1 MPTPMTKLID
11 ALSARTHFGEVM
23 TEVENNNSRYV
34 VSRRGKPKM
43 VLLSV
48 DDYLQNIL
56 KKPAIMAEIQSQAV
70 RGGLDTISEDEIE
83 AEIVAFRQGQGQK
96 KL

>member
-1 MPTPMTKLID
+1 MTKLID
-11 ALSARTHFGEVM
+11 ALSARNHFGEVM
-23 TEVENNNSRYV
+23 TEVESKNSRFV

-56 KKPAIMAEIQSQAV
+56 HKPAILAEIQNQSV
-70 RGGLDTISEDEIE
+70 LGGLDKMSDSEIE
-83 AEIVAFRQGQGQK
+83 AEISAARMDRQKDKQ
-96 KL
+96 

>member
-11 ALSARTHFGEVM
+11 ALSARNHFGEVM
-23 TEVENNNSRYV
+23 TEVESKNSRFV

-56 KKPAIMAEIQSQAV
+56 HKPAILAEIQNQSV
-70 RGGLDTISEDEIE
+70 LGGLDKMSDSEIE
-83 AEIVAFRQGQGQK
+83 AEISAARMDRQKDKQ
-96 KL
+96 

>member
-1 MPTPMTKLID
+1 MTKLID

-23 TEVENNNSRYV
+23 TEVESKNSRYV

-56 KKPAIMAEIQSQAV
+56 KKPAILAEIQSQAMI
-70 RGGLDTISEDEIE
+70 GGLDKMSESEIE
-83 AEIVAFRQGQGQK
+83 AEISATRADQRKGK
-96 KL
+96 K

>member
-23 TEVENNNSRYV
+23 TEVESKNSRYV

-56 KKPAIMAEIQSQAV
+56 KKPAILAEIQSQAMI
-70 RGGLDTISEDEIE
+70 GGLDKMSESEIE
-83 AEIVAFRQGQGQK
+83 AEISATRADQRKGK
-96 KL
+96 K

>member
-1 MPTPMTKLID
+1 MPTPITKLID

-23 TEVENNNSRYV
+23 TEVESKNSRFV

-56 KKPAIMAEIQSQAV
+56 KKPAILAEIQSRAV
-70 RGGLDTISEDEIE
+70 FGGLDKMSEIEIE
-83 AEIVAFRQGQGQK
+83 AEISAARVDRK
-96 KL
+96 KGKK